1 VNYNPIKKIQLI
13 NPNGYFIV
21 FSLIV
26 IIVLISF
33 THIILFSA
41 LGIGIS
47 IYLILR
53 LLFVIDYTIPVLEI
67 MLLMAASQW
76 IIGPLIDYNTEIN
89 HYKYY
94 MYVKEQR
101 YMGIVVPL
109 FLVYTTASLMYGT
122 GKILNREII
131 KDKLNKNIKL
141 PIYLIIIG
149 LLFEFTQK
157 FMPASLQFFSYLTS
171 YSLVGVGLL
180 FFTKL
185 KNKWAWT
192 FIVFL
197 PRLIKAINGGMFHEL
212 IIWCIFVFV
221 FINLAV
227 KLNLSIKIISIFISV
242 ILIFTLQ
249 SIKKQYRDK
258 IYDSNYK
265 GSKINLFFNMLTT
278 NLDNENNLENE
289 KNVNNVNT
297 RINQGWII
305 SKIIKRIPEKENYL
319 GGTTVLEAIKVS
331 LVPRFLMPNKS
342 GGGGKKTF
350 ELLTGMH
357 LNKKTAMGVSLIVQF
372 FTLYQKKYAI
382 LFFLL
387 PIVFLQVI
395 KAETDLTTV
404 LNHITKSLMFVYIVM
419 VGLNRG
425 LKLKI

>member
-1 VNYNPIKKIQLI
+1 
-13 NPNGYFIV
+13 
-21 FSLIV
+21 
-26 IIVLISF
+26 
-33 THIILFSA
+33 
-41 LGIGIS
+41 
-47 IYLILR
+47 
-53 LLFVIDYTIPVLEI
+53 
-67 MLLMAASQW
+67 
-76 IIGPLIDYNTEIN
+76 
-89 HYKYY
+89 
-94 MYVKEQR
+94 
-101 YMGIVVPL
+101 
-109 FLVYTTASLMYGT
+109 
-122 GKILNREII
+122 
-131 KDKLNKNIKL
+131 
-141 PIYLIIIG
+141 
-149 LLFEFTQK
+149 
-157 FMPASLQFFSYLTS
+157 
-171 YSLVGVGLL
+171 
-180 FFTKL
+180 
-185 KNKWAWT
+185 
-192 FIVFL
+192 
-197 PRLIKAINGGMFHEL
+197 MFHEL

-357 LNKKTAMGVSLIVQF
+357 LNKKTAMGVSLIGEFYGNFGFYLSLFVFFIWGSLLNLIVQF